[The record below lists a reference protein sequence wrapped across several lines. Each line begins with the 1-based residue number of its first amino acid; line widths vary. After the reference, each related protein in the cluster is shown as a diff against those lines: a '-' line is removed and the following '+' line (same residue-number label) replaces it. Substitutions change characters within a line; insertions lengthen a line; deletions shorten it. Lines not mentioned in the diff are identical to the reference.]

1 MQAMSGIQDRRFTA
15 KLWAAMV
22 ALPHTAFYRFMRRI
36 SLVLLAVRA
45 AILVAALVVLALGA
59 FITHAHAQAANNTA
73 QPDFSAAYS
82 AALTCWRAN
91 IGARQEFPAQES
103 KFTQGSKLSF
113 DAVVKL
119 GRLLGYDNARL
130 NADFGSPAATPDER
144 AMIGNPARLAAK
156 IEECQKL
163 GLALR

>member
-1 MQAMSGIQDRRFTA
+1 MTGARAGKWDGVARAGRTVIAVLRYIGMGGRAA
-15 KLWAAMV
+15 KLALLIAA
-22 ALPHTAFYRFMRRI
+22 LCL
-36 SLVLLAVRA
+36 LVLD
-45 AILVAALVVLALGA
+45 AIIAR
-59 FITHAHAQAANNTA
+59 AHAQTSIGAA
-73 QPDFSAAYS
+73 QPDFSGAYS

-119 GRLLGYDNARL
+119 GRMLGYDNARL
-130 NADFGSPAATPDER
+130 NADFGTPAASPEER

>member
-1 MQAMSGIQDRRFTA
+1 
-15 KLWAAMV
+15 MV
-22 ALPHTAFYRFMRRI
+22 SAGAGKWDAVAHVWHVVHRIAYRTW
-36 SLVLLAVRA
+36 LALLAARIAILIAALAILALDA
-45 AILVAALVVLALGA
+45 AI
-59 FITHAHAQAANNTA
+59 TRAHAQTANGAA